1 MHLHCYHIKGILKS
15 REFISTEASVWSGE
29 RGNFTP
35 LELLKPHQSML
46 DCCFLIYLCMSLSLH
61 VSFRALVLLLKC
73 YSLHTDGWLFP
84 FYELQRSDYWE
95 VFGLLTGD
103 PGSLSVLQVVTSCY
117 HQHFPCFLMDVTH
130 KLHLYNDFTSG
141 FLHSTDRV
149 HEGFCGGFDMC
160 SSPVWRIYVS

>member
-1 MHLHCYHIKGILKS
+1 MRGEFYSS
-15 REFISTEASVWSGE
+15 RASKASSKHV
-29 RGNFTP
+29 R
-35 LELLKPHQSML
+35 LLL
-46 DCCFLIYLCMSLSLH
+46 LIYLCMSLSLQ
-61 VSFRALVLLLKC
+61 VSFRAFVLLLKC

-95 VFGLLTGD
+95 GLGLLTGD

-141 FLHSTDRV
+141 F
-149 HEGFCGGFDMC
+149 GFFTVLTEYTKGFVVDLTC
-160 SSPVWRIYVS
+160 APVQCDVYMFHNAV